1 LEGKAVTRPK
11 LLAVKERLNKAG
23 VPWAIFAGAA
33 ASCYGSRREVTDID
47 ILVKRE
53 DLEKAKGA
61 LQDIDVKGFDII
73 ASPRFFLDDE
83 MIRRTN
89 WKKVFGVV
97 VPVTPVEDNI
107 VFKAILQRGADQ
119 GKYDVE
125 DIELMVKNE
134 HLDLEYLWKR
144 AKRWRAEKKATTL
157 IQTML
162 QETRQNFERA
172 EPGFNSTPA

>member
-1 LEGKAVTRPK
+1 VTRPK
-11 LLAVKERLNKAG
+11 LLAVKEKLNKAG

-33 ASCYGSRREVTDID
+33 AYCYGSRREITDID

-53 DLEKAKGA
+53 DLEKAKVT
-61 LQDIDVKGFDII
+61 LQDIDAKGFDII
-73 ASPRFFLDDE
+73 ATPRFFLDEE

-89 WKKVFGVV
+89 WKKILEVTI
-97 VPVTPVEDNI
+97 PVTPVEDNI

-119 GKYDVE
+119 GKHDIE
-125 DIELMVKNE
+125 DIEFMIKNE

-144 AKRWRAEKKATTL
+144 MRRWRAEKKATAL

-162 QETRQNFERA
+162 QETR
-172 EPGFNSTPA
+172 

>member
-1 LEGKAVTRPK
+1 LERRAVTRPK
-11 LLAVKERLNKAG
+11 LLAVKEKLNKAG

-33 ASCYGSRREVTDID
+33 AYCYGSRREITDID

-53 DLEKAKGA
+53 DLEKAKVA
-61 LQDIDVKGFDII
+61 LQDIDVKGFDVI

-89 WKKVFGVV
+89 WKKIFGVM
-97 VPVTPVEDNI
+97 VPITPIEDNI
-107 VFKAILQRGADQ
+107 VLKAILQRGVDQ
-119 GKYDVE
+119 GKHDVE
-125 DIELMVKNE
+125 DMKLMVKNE

-144 AKRWRAEKKATTL
+144 ARRWRAKKKATAL

-162 QETRQNFERA
+162 QETR
-172 EPGFNSTPA
+172 